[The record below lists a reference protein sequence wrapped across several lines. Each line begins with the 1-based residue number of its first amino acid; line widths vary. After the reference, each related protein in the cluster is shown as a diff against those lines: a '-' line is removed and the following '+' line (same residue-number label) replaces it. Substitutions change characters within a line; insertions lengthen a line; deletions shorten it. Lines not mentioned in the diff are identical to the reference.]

1 MAELKIGAQDFSK
14 AVENTLKEYG
24 LSVTLRMNE
33 AVEKVGNKAA
43 DLLKDTSPNPKRK
56 GGGKYAKSWACT
68 KTSDSPLETTVIVH
82 NKKHYPLNTTC
93 LKRTRNAKRRQDKG
107 TTAHKARRRTGN
119 KGTIYKPQGRRL
131 TVLDIQTWLETTE
144 IPVKKLRFLKSPSF
158 PYIVWLESSETRGAD
173 SRNLIISRDIAVE
186 LYFETEDGAE
196 ANIET
201 LLNAL
206 PVEFS
211 KETVWLTDEK
221 MFETIYNFELEEK
234 L

>member
-1 MAELKIGAQDFSK
+1 
-14 AVENTLKEYG
+14 
-24 LSVTLRMNE
+24 
-33 AVEKVGNKAA
+33 
-43 DLLKDTSPNPKRK
+43 
-56 GGGKYAKSWACT
+56 
-68 KTSDSPLETTVIVH
+68 
-82 NKKHYPLNTTC
+82 
-93 LKRTRNAKRRQDKG
+93 
-107 TTAHKARRRTGN
+107 
-119 KGTIYKPQGRRL
+119 
-131 TVLDIQTWLETTE
+131 VLDIQTWLETTE

-173 SRNLIISRDIAVE
+173 DKNLIKSRNITVE

-196 ANIET
+196 IQVET